1 MAKKDRD
8 DRIDIERTENTSS
21 SASQN
26 VSCNDEKKETKTEV
40 KNAHAV
46 GIGAIGRHDEKLDEN
61 NPGFNTY

>member
-8 DRIDIERTENTSS
+8 DRIDIKRTENAGP

-26 VSCNDEKKETKTEV
+26 ISCNDQKKEAKTEV

-46 GIGAIGRHDEKLDEN
+46 GIGAIGRHDEKLDED
-61 NPGFNTY
+61 NPGFNSY